1 MRSRDHDVVLVGR
14 TIDLGCW
21 EFGMRREWGGDGKGE
36 VRIKET
42 GGSTTEWTRGT
53 PEKIYI
59 YIEKAYKSC

>member
-1 MRSRDHDVVLVGR
+1 
-14 TIDLGCW
+14 
-21 EFGMRREWGGDGKGE
+21 MRREWGGDGKGE